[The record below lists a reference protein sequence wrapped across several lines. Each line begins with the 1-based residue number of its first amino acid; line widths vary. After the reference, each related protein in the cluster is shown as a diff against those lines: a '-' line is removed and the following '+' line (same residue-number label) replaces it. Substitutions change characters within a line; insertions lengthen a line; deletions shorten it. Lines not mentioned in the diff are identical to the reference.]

1 MRGFYN
7 ACQELSLV
15 SSYEIEFVAVSRFL
29 TKSCVFT
36 YAPF

>member
-1 MRGFYN
+1 MRVRNFRWFT
-7 ACQELSLV
+7 
-15 SSYEIEFVAVSRFL
+15 SYEIEFVEVSRFL